1 MESFWEEAP
10 MESHAWAQGGFLLGS
25 GVMLQLLGNGCL
37 LLAFLIQ
44 GSPEKDLAYVLV
56 A

>member
-1 MESFWEEAP
+1 MERFWEEVP
-10 MESHAWAQGGFLLGS
+10 VESHAWAQGGFLLGS
-25 GVMLQLLGNGCL
+25 RVMFQLLGNGCL

-44 GSPEKDLAYVLV
+44 GSFEKDLTHALV